1 VRAKRGRRQDCDSSS
16 LEEKKKGTLFRYS
29 IDIVGN
35 TRAEGRKINKVKT
48 EGFTMTKPQG
58 LNLGRKRYKD
68 CVKTSEMLHNSRS
81 SSKCFA
87 IGYKRKGLP
96 CLNG

>member
-1 VRAKRGRRQDCDSSS
+1 MRAKRGRRQDCDSSS

-48 EGFTMTKPQG
+48 GRGFIMTKPRG
-58 LNLGRKRYKD
+58 LNLGRKRHKD
-68 CVKTSEMLHNSRS
+68 CVKTS
-81 SSKCFA
+81 
-87 IGYKRKGLP
+87 
-96 CLNG
+96 